1 MLKKILRMLVILA
14 VQLLAEEN
22 KFYNQ
27 IESGFANTIESTK
40 KFVNKFISDSNETNP
55 NEMQNNSNEPS
66 WLDNSEKEANGK
78 LSAIG
83 CASKHINGEVGQRK
97 LALQRAIDE
106 IAMQKKTKVQ
116 TVSYRTKT
124 LINSDKSSKSQ
135 SSSLQEVE
143 NTGVSSKVME
153 YYKKQDGD
161 ICVWVIEN

>member
-1 MLKKILRMLVILA
+1 MLKKILFIMAILSI
-14 VQLLAEEN
+14 QLLAEES

-27 IESGFANTIESTK
+27 IERGFANTIESTK

-55 NEMQNNSNEPS
+55 NDMQNNSKEPS
-66 WLDNSEKEANGK
+66 WLDNPEKEANGK